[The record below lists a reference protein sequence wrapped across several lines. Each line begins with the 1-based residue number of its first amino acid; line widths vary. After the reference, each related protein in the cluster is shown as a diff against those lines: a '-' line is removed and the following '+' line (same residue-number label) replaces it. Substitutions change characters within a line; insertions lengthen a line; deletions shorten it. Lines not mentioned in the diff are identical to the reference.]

1 MFTSE
6 DLLDRLAG
14 THVVVI
20 GDLMLDR
27 AVFGKVGR
35 ISPEAPI
42 PVLEM
47 GREETRI
54 GGAGNVVAN
63 LHALGVKVAAAGVVG
78 GDAEGDEIARIMAE
92 LTPGGAILWR
102 QEDRAS
108 TVKTRY
114 WGGGQQ
120 LLRVDRES
128 RTSLP
133 EEGVAAILDW
143 LDERIGE
150 TRAIVLSD
158 YAKGALS
165 PSLVEQVILRARA
178 AGRPVLVDPKGRD
191 HGRYRGATLLTPN
204 RRELVEATGIPASDD
219 DSVAQAAEALRTSS
233 GVDAV
238 LATLGSEGM
247 LLAEAGG
254 TTRIPGIRRE
264 VFDVVGAGD
273 TVIATLSAAMA
284 AGATQAEA
292 ARLANL
298 AGSIAVT
305 RIGTAPVSRIDLLD
319 ALAPAQGKVAD
330 LERARAIVM
339 NARGKNR
346 RIGFTNGCFDLLHA
360 GHVAY
365 LHAARARCDLLVV
378 GLNDDASVTRLK
390 GPGRPANVLDDRARV
405 LAALADVDLVVP
417 FAQDT
422 PLDLINALKPDLLV
436 KGADYLP
443 EQVVGWKEVASW
455 GGELYLAEIKPGVS
469 TTALLERGRTRQGD
483 PQA

>member
-1 MFTSE
+1 MSTAITGE
-6 DLLDRLAG
+6 DLLDRLPAMQ
-14 THVVVI
+14 VVVI

-27 AVFGKVGR
+27 AIHGQVGR

-63 LHALGVKVAAAGVVG
+63 LHALGVKVAAAGMVG
-78 GDAEGDEIARIMAE
+78 GDAEGDEIARIMAD
-92 LTPGGAILWR
+92 LTTAGAILWR
-102 QEDRAS
+102 QEGRPT

-128 RTSLP
+128 RSSL
-133 EEGVAAILDW
+133 EEDGIAAILDW
-143 LDERIGE
+143 LDEKMGGSQ
-150 TRAIVLSD
+150 AIVLSD
-158 YAKGALS
+158 YAKGAL
-165 PSLVEQVILRARA
+165 PTALVEQVIARARA

-191 HGRYRGATLLTPN
+191 HDRYRGASFLTPN
-204 RRELVEATGIPASDD
+204 RRELSEATGVQASDD
-219 DSVAQAAEALRTSS
+219 PAVEQAAGALRRTA
-233 GVDAV
+233 GVEAV
-238 LATLGSEGM
+238 LATLGSDGM
-247 LLAEAGG
+247 LLMDDSGA
-254 TTRIPGIRRE
+254 TRIPGIRRE

-273 TVIATLSAAMA
+273 TVIATLAAAIA
-284 AGATQAEA
+284 AGASHAEA

-305 RIGTAPVSRIDLLD
+305 RIGTVVVSRADLRD
-319 ALAPAQGKVAD
+319 ALAPALGKIAD
-330 LERARAIVM
+330 LDRALAIVTE
-339 NARGKNR
+339 ARRKGR

-390 GPGRPANVLDDRARV
+390 GAGRPANRLDDRAQV
-405 LAALADVDLVVP
+405 LSALADVDLVVP
-417 FAQDT
+417 FAEDT
-422 PLDLINALKPDLLV
+422 PLRLITSLQPELLV

-443 EQVVGWKEVASW
+443 EQVVGARELAGW
-455 GGELYLAEIKPGVS
+455 GGELYLAEIKPGIS
-469 TTALLERGRTRQGD
+469 TTALLDRGKS
-483 PQA
+483 A

>member
-1 MFTSE
+1 MSEAITSE
-6 DLLDRLAG
+6 DLLERLAG
-14 THVVVI
+14 TQVVVI

-27 AVFGKVGR
+27 AVFGRVGR

-47 GREETRI
+47 EREETRI

-78 GDAEGDEIARIMAE
+78 ADAEGDEIARIMAG
-92 LTPGGAILWR
+92 LTEAGAILWR
-102 QEDRAS
+102 QEGRLS

-128 RTSLP
+128 RALLS
-133 EEGVAAILDW
+133 EEGIGAILEW
-143 LDERIGE
+143 LDEKIGE

-158 YAKGALS
+158 YAKGAM
-165 PSLVEQVILRARA
+165 PPALVEQVILRARA

-191 HGRYRGATLLTPN
+191 YGRYRGASLLTPN
-204 RRELVEATGIPASDD
+204 RRELTEASGVIAADD
-219 DSVAQAAEALRTSS
+219 DSTAHAAEALRVAA

-247 LLAEAGG
+247 LLVEATGA
-254 TTRIPGIRRE
+254 TRIPGIRRE

-273 TVIATLSAAMA
+273 TVIATLAASIG
-284 AGATQAEA
+284 AGASPAEA

-305 RIGTAPVSRIDLLD
+305 RIGTAAVSRADLQN
-319 ALAPAQGKVAD
+319 ALAPAEGKVVS
-330 LERARAIVM
+330 LERAAAIVAD
-339 NARGKNR
+339 ARARNR

-390 GPGRPANVLDDRARV
+390 GPDRPANRLGDRARV

-417 FAQDT
+417 FPEDT
-422 PLDLINALKPDLLV
+422 PLHLITTLRPELLI

-443 EQVVGWKEVASW
+443 EQVVGARELAEW

-469 TTALLERGRTRQGD
+469 TTRLLERGRGR
-483 PQA
+483 

>member
-1 MFTSE
+1 MNPTITSE
-6 DLLDRLAG
+6 TLLHRLAD
-14 THVVVI
+14 VQVMVI

-27 AVFGKVGR
+27 AVFGQVGR

-63 LHALGVKVAAAGVVG
+63 LHALGAQVAAAGMVG
-78 GDAEGDEIARIMAE
+78 ADAEGDEIAGMLAE
-92 LTPGGAILWR
+92 LAPAGAILWR
-102 QEDRAS
+102 QEGRAT

-120 LLRVDRES
+120 LLRVDREN
-128 RTSLP
+128 RAVLNQ
-133 EEGVAAILDW
+133 EGIATILDW
-143 LDERIGE
+143 LDEKIGDV
-150 TRAIVLSD
+150 RAIVLSD
-158 YAKGALS
+158 YAKGAL
-165 PSLVEQVILRARA
+165 PPALVEQVIARARA

-191 HGRYRGATLLTPN
+191 HARYRGATVLTPN
-204 RRELVEATGIPASDD
+204 RRELAEASGVPAGDDGAVEH
-219 DSVAQAAEALRTSS
+219 AAEALRTAT

-238 LATLGSEGM
+238 LATLGSDGM
-247 LLAEAGG
+247 LLATSAGA
-254 TTRIPGIRRE
+254 TRIPGIRRE

-273 TVIATLSAAMA
+273 TVIATLA
-284 AGATQAEA
+284 AGLAAGSDLAEA

-305 RIGTAPVSRIDLLD
+305 RIGTVPVGRADLMA
-319 ALAPAQGKVAD
+319 ALAPAHGKVVE
-330 LERARAIVM
+330 LERAAEIVAD
-339 NARGKNR
+339 ARRKGR
-346 RIGFTNGCFDLLHA
+346 RVGFTNGCFDLLHA

-390 GPGRPANVLDDRARV
+390 GPGRPANRLADRARV

-417 FAQDT
+417 FAEDT
-422 PLDLINALKPDLLV
+422 PLRLITTLRPELLV
-436 KGADYLP
+436 KGADYRP
-443 EQVVGWKEVASW
+443 DQVVGAKELAEW
-455 GGELYLAEIKPGVS
+455 GGELYLAEIQPGLS
-469 TTALLERGRTRQGD
+469 TTALLERGPRH
-483 PQA
+483 